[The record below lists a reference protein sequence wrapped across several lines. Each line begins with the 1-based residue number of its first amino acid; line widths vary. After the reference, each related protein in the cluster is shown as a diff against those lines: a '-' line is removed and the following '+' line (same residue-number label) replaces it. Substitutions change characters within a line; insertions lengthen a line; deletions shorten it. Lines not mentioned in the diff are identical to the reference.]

1 MQYVADNREE
11 FSVCNNFRTLT
22 PRGTLEPGRKQL
34 LQFEFYSDSA
44 QLVQSQWRFSTETVE
59 INLNL
64 IGQAKDPDILL
75 DSTHISFNNLIARHR
90 ERQVGFHLDVNHNDL

>member
-1 MQYVADNREE
+1 M
-11 FSVCNNFRTLT
+11 
-22 PRGTLEPGRKQL
+22 
-34 LQFEFYSDSA
+34 
-44 QLVQSQWRFSTETVE
+44 VQSQWRFSTETVE

-90 ERQVGFHLDVNHNDL
+90 GRQVGLKLDRNESIRNFYYVIDILFRYFRRCI